1 MPDDIEVNP
10 AAGLQPLWNQAIV
23 NARRRAGIRPEAVI
37 LDQNPV
43 GGFEAFLQDAALKK
57 QSTASKYDTQIMGQI
72 WSIKIH
78 DRVLKAMA
86 AHPGEIIKGIEL
98 EIENWP
104 ENWAESS
111 AVGFTFTEDGS
122 LRNNGTEAVSHPN
135 NTRGLLAVTEQLW
148 KKFNIQSDKNFS
160 DRTSIHVHANVFDFT
175 GAQFK
180 AITLLYQVFEELL
193 FAYVGDD
200 RANNIFCVPWNQA
213 GLTYGNYTRVFDRAR
228 VWQKYTALNLLTVGQ
243 LGTVEFRHMHG
254 HADFTLLAHWIQIIE
269 DLVTTAKKADTT
281 EIYKRVMALNT
292 SSEYYKFL
300 CDVFPQ
306 EHEFLV
312 RTSREWEAH
321 MIYGVIDAKL
331 NAIGEQV

>member
-23 NARRRAGIRPEAVI
+23 NARPRAARPIAGI
-37 LDQNPV
+37 LDELAPV
-43 GGFEAFLQDAALKK
+43 GGFEVFLQDAALKK
-57 QSTASKYDTQIMGQI
+57 QSTASEYDTQIMGQI

-78 DRVLKAMA
+78 DRVIKAMA

-104 ENWAESS
+104 ENWADSS

-200 RANNIFCVPWNQA
+200 RANNIFCVPWYEA
-213 GLTYGNYTRVFDRAR
+213 GVTAFNHQLMVKSPRGWN
-228 VWQKYTALNLLTVGQ
+228 KYTALNLAPVASQGSI
-243 LGTVEFRHMHG
+243 EFRHMAG
-254 HADFTLLAHWIQIIE
+254 HADITKLAGWLNIID
-269 DLVTTAKKADTT
+269 DLMLSAKKTDYNSV
-281 EIYKRVMALNT
+281 IDRIQNINT
-292 SSEYYKFL
+292 NSQYA
-300 CDVFPQ
+300 
-306 EHEFLV
+306 EFLYSIFPNTGSLLKTADYE
-312 RTSREWEAH
+312 RKMSR
-321 MIYGVIDAKL
+321 GVVEAKL
-331 NAIGEQV
+331 ALVGA